1 MKKSLFIS
9 LLVVT
14 IFTFSSIALAK
25 KPQPLPS
32 PTNPTNNVIYACYQK
47 NNGQL
52 RVVGGLGQCRPSE
65 LPIAWNIVGPQG
77 PQGPEGPQGPTGV
90 VATYTFGGRIDTIG
104 FDSRQWFF
112 AGPTVSVT
120 TTGSQRITGA
130 AQAPLGTMTAGLAV
144 FRYDL
149 CYRAAGTT
157 NIPINFTGANYSR
170 GEISDTAGVLSFSAA
185 ASVVPG
191 AGTWEVGYCV
201 WNTGTRD
208 LDNNDY
214 VNGWVII
221 TEQ

>member
-1 MKKSLFIS
+1 MII
-9 LLVVT
+9 VI
-14 IFTFSSIALAK
+14 IFTLGSVALAK

-32 PTNPTNNVIYACYQK
+32 PTGNVIYACYQK

-77 PQGPEGPQGPTGV
+77 PQGSEGPQGPTGV
-90 VATYTFGGRIDTIG
+90 VATYTFGGAVRTID

-112 AGPTVSVT
+112 AGPTISVT
-120 TTGSQRITGA
+120 TTESQRITGA
-130 AQAPLGTMTAGLAV
+130 AQAPLGTTTAGIAV

-149 CYRAAGTT
+149 CYRTAGTT
-157 NIPINFTGANYSR
+157 NIPVNFTGVNYSQ
-170 GEISDTAGVLSFSAA
+170 GKVSDTAGVLSFTAA

-191 AGTWEVGYCV
+191 AGIWEVGYCV
-201 WNTGTRD
+201 WNTGTLD
-208 LDNNDY
+208 LNNNDY
-214 VNGWVII
+214 VNGWIII